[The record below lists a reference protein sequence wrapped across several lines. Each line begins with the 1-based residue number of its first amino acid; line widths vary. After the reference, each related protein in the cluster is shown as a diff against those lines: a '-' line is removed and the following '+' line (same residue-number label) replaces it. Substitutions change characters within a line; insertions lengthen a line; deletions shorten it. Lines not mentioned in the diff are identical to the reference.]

1 MDQLIFMLTS
11 NNGLNFTAVDSTSA
25 YFAVWQCIWSELD

>member
-1 MDQLIFMLTS
+1 MDQLIFMLMS
-11 NNGLNFTAVDSTSA
+11 NNDLNFTSVDSRTA